1 MSKNTDTR
9 AAEREATGARPG
21 MLSTASGKVLAI
33 VMGLAALGLVVGVV
47 AAFVLD
53 SFEADPGGPEVRI
66 PEQSAGVTEEPEPAA
81 SEAPSGEAS
90 NAEVFTFR
98 DIFEPL
104 LKPLPTPVS
113 STSTDT
119 TDTPT
124 VSAGALYLDDIVT
137 EDGVLKAVLVYGS
150 TTYTLGSGEV
160 IPGTPWKVLWV
171 TSGSVTMLYGDVQV
185 ELVVGQGVVK

>member
-1 MSKNTDTR
+1 VSKNTDR
-9 AAEREATGARPG
+9 SAAERDAAGARPG
-21 MLSTASGKVLAI
+21 MMSTGSGKVLAI
-33 VMGLAALGLVVGVV
+33 VAGLAGVGLVIAVI
-47 AAFVLD
+47 ALLVLG
-53 SFEADPGGPEVRI
+53 SFDADPGDVEVRI
-66 PEQSAGVTEEPEPAA
+66 PEQSEGVTEEPAPAA

-90 NAEVFTFR
+90 NTEVFTFR

-104 LKPLPTPVS
+104 LQPLPAPVS
-113 STSTDT
+113 SPSTDT
-119 TDTPT
+119 SETPT

-171 TSGSVTMLYGDVQV
+171 TADSVTMLYGDVQV